1 MLKIFYEDLYSNGM
15 CSYQLIIT
23 ILLLLFTMTDLSA
36 QNIREL
42 DKIAA
47 SQGAASQLLFSV
59 DLHKEE
65 LIHPSDFER
74 DDECIVRGG
83 IPNFLAKI
91 TNGQDVTVAFIGG
104 SLTQANYCYRMQ
116 MSTYLQAHYPSTKFT
131 WVNAGVSGTGTD
143 LGAFR
148 IQEQV
153 LTQHPDLVIIDFAVN
168 GAYAAGMEGMIRQII
183 RHDDHT
189 DICLIYAILG
199 GQTKLYRNGK
209 IPSHIEALE
218 ALADHYRIPTV
229 HLGME
234 ISHLEFQ
241 DKLLWK
247 GDAQAAGE
255 RILFSTDG
263 IHPLKAG
270 GNLYAAAIAR
280 GIDKMKG
287 LSRMESHPLP
297 KPLVSSEWDA
307 AGMYRPDDI
316 ADFDVKWGVI
326 STKES
331 KLKAFNGWF
340 DTVMVAGEE
349 GAQCSFAFEGDIFG
363 LFDIGGPEVGQL
375 EVWVDDHRV
384 NLHKLQSDS
393 FQPYE
398 ITTGDKGNTPLNRF
412 NAYCNNRYRGQYDLI
427 RLPQGKHEISF
438 RISALK
444 ADKRLILGPS
454 QQEDIVQHPAKYDPS
469 VIYLGRILLR
479 GKPILKNTR
488 KQEIG
493 VMRSHTYTSKG
504 SKLTNTLEY
513 QFNE

>member
-1 MLKIFYEDLYSNGM
+1 MLKIFYENLYSNGM
-15 CSYQLIIT
+15 RSYQLIIT
-23 ILLLLFTMTDLSA
+23 ILLLFFTMTDLSA
-36 QNIREL
+36 QNTGEL

-47 SQGAASQLLFSV
+47 SQGTASQLLFSV

-91 TNGQDVTVAFIGG
+91 ANGQDVTVAFIGG

-116 MSTYLQAHYPSTKFT
+116 ISTYLQARYPSTRFN

-148 IQEQV
+148 VQEQV
-153 LTQHPDLVIIDFAVN
+153 LKQHPDLVIIDFAVN
-168 GAYAAGMEGMIRQII
+168 GAYAAGMEGIVRQII
-183 RHDDHT
+183 QHDQHT
-189 DICLIYAILG
+189 DICLIYAILAA
-199 GQTKLYRNGK
+199 QTKVYNNGK
-209 IPSHIEALE
+209 IPSHIETLE
-218 ALADHYRIPTV
+218 ALADHYSIPTI

-234 ISHLEFQ
+234 IARLESQ

-247 GDAQAAGE
+247 GDAGSAGE

-270 GNLYAAAIAR
+270 GDLYAAAIAR
-280 GIDKMKG
+280 GIEKMKG
-287 LSRMESHPLP
+287 RSQMDIHPLP
-297 KPLVSSEWDA
+297 QPLISDEWDI
-307 AGMYRPDDI
+307 AGMYMPTDI
-316 ADFDVKWGVI
+316 ADFDTKWAVLP
-326 STKES
+326 TKES

-340 DTVMVAGEE
+340 DTMMVAGEE
-349 GAQCSFAFEGDIFG
+349 GARCSFTFEGDIFG

-375 EVWVDDHRV
+375 EVWVDGHQV
-384 NLHKLQSDS
+384 KLQKLQSDS

-398 ITTGDKGNTPLNRF
+398 MAIGDKGDTLLNRF

-427 RLPQGKHEISF
+427 KLPKGRHEISF
-438 RISALK
+438 RISPLK
-444 ADKRLILGPS
+444 ADKRIILGSS
-454 QQEDIVQHPAKYDPS
+454 QQEDIVQYPEKYDAS

-479 GKPILKNTR
+479 GKPILNTAR
-488 KQEIG
+488 K
-493 VMRSHTYTSKG
+493 
-504 SKLTNTLEY
+504 
-513 QFNE
+513 